1 MAGARKGAG
10 KEGPRHTEFMVLA
23 TKVTRRKLREA
34 EGAGKVQVVRGHR
47 GQTARTRCHLD

>member
-1 MAGARKGAG
+1 MAGARRGAG

-47 GQTARTRCHLD
+47 GQTARTRYHLD